1 MHTKNTCKLS
11 RWRQSNTKW
20 AEAVRRRQSQSRWPP
35 NKEKDGQIT
44 KQQEN
49 ENKKIAKYHFN
60 SSNGYC
66 FNGTS
71 LI

>member
-49 ENKKIAKYHFN
+49 ENKK
-60 SSNGYC
+60 
-66 FNGTS
+66 
-71 LI
+71 